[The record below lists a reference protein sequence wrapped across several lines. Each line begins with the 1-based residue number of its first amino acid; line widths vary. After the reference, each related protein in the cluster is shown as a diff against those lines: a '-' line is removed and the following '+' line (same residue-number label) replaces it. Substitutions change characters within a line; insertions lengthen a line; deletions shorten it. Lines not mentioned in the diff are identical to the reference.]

1 MARRN
6 ETLQWRFWNQTLKSF
21 GHIKCKHPFNYDTSK
36 MPQRRTGS
44 INDVN
49 SKRPQAIII
58 YSREKHYYNGRS
70 IIIKMEST

>member
-1 MARRN
+1 
-6 ETLQWRFWNQTLKSF
+6 
-21 GHIKCKHPFNYDTSK
+21 
-36 MPQRRTGS
+36 MPQRKTGS